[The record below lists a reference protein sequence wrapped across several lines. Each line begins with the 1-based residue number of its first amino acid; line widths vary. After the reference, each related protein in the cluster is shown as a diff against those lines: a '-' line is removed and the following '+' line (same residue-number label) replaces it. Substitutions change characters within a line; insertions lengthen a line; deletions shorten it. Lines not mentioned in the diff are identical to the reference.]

1 MPNILIVG
9 AGPTGL
15 TMAAVLA
22 RHGVRARLIDRA
34 VAPPDDR
41 SRAIVIQARTLE
53 LFEDL
58 GIVREVL
65 EHALVVDAANLFT
78 HDGRR
83 GSIRIK
89 PAWIDSAYGRFVSL
103 PQDETER
110 ILGKLVASSG
120 VAVERGVELVGIGGV
135 AAGPT
140 ATLRHADGRMENVSA
155 DWILGCDGAHSAVRR
170 LSGLP
175 FPGETYPD
183 ECLLGDV
190 DMKWSLPDAQVAI
203 CPAEHGVLLAFPL
216 PGTHRFRII
225 MILPAT
231 ADPENRHLDADE
243 FISRLRSMAPRSPT
257 GEVPEV
263 LATRWLTRYRL
274 HRRGVPA
281 YRKGRCFVAGD
292 AAHIHSPAGA
302 QGMNTGIQDAY
313 NLGWKLGMLSR
324 GEVPERILD
333 TYDEE
338 RRRVGEKLLKSTDRF
353 FAVLAGSGRVRS
365 TIRRVMPFVGIR
377 LLAAPCI
384 GPRIARFVSQTGIRY
399 RHSAL
404 SVDAPGAAHLG
415 RHAPRAGDRAPDV
428 KLSAER
434 RLFELLQGPQFTLL
448 LFAGDAAVLVER
460 FAALAVEI
468 GARYG
473 SVLKAVVL
481 RHTASH
487 IRFGEPD
494 EQAAAHRR
502 YGAEQGAIYLVRPDG
517 YIAFRGAPPDADALR
532 ATLARWLTVSAP
544 AVAHGSS
551 A

>member
-1 MPNILIVG
+1 MTILIVG

-22 RHGVRARLIDRA
+22 RYGVRARVIDRA
-34 VAPPDDR
+34 VTPPDDR

-58 GIVREVL
+58 GIVQEVL
-65 EHALVVDAANLFT
+65 DNALVVDAATLFT
-78 HDGRR
+78 HDGRHA
-83 GSIRIK
+83 SIRIN
-89 PAWIDSAYGRFVSL
+89 PAWIDSVYGRFVSL

-120 VAVERGVELVGIGGV
+120 VIVEHGVELVGIEDV
-135 AAGPT
+135 AAGAT
-140 ATLRHADGRMENVSA
+140 AVLRHADGRTEIMAA
-155 DWILGCDGAHSAVRR
+155 DWIVGCDGAHSAVRG

-190 DMKWSLPDAQVAI
+190 DMKWSLPDQQVAI
-203 CPAEHGVLLAFPL
+203 CPGEDGVLLAFPL
-216 PGTHRFRII
+216 PGAHRFRVV

-231 ADPENRHLDADE
+231 ADPESRHLEPDE
-243 FISRLRSMAPRSPT
+243 FISRLRGMAPASRT
-257 GEVPEV
+257 GEAPEV

-281 YRKGRCFVAGD
+281 YQKGRCFVAGD

-313 NLGWKLGMLSR
+313 NLGWKLGMLAR
-324 GEVPERILD
+324 GEVPEEILA
-333 TYDEE
+333 TYNDE
-338 RRRVGEKLLKSTDRF
+338 RHRVGEKLLSSTDRF
-353 FAVLAGSGRVRS
+353 FAVIAGSGRVRQA
-365 TIRRVMPFVGIR
+365 IRRIMPMLGIR
-377 LLAAPCI
+377 LLAAPFI

-399 RHSAL
+399 RYSAL
-404 SVDAPGAAHLG
+404 TSEAPGAAHLG
-415 RHAPRAGDRAPDV
+415 RGAPRAGDRAPDV
-428 KLSAER
+428 NISERR
-434 RLFELLQGPQFTLL
+434 RLFELTHGPQFTLL
-448 LFAGDAAVLVER
+448 LFAGDAALLVER

-468 GARYG
+468 GAHYG
-473 SVLKAVVL
+473 PLVKPVLL
-481 RHTASH
+481 RHTASR

-494 EQAAAHRR
+494 ESAAAHRR
-502 YGAEQGAIYLVRPDG
+502 YGAEQGAIYLIRPDG
-517 YIAFRGAPPDADALR
+517 YISFRGAASDADALR
-532 ATLARWLTVSAP
+532 ATLARWLAAP
-544 AVAHGSS
+544 APVLAHGRS